1 MKKKIGLFKPKKFVV
16 ATLMGPIEVEFV
28 EHKPRMFQLECDDEK
43 DGAPFEAK
51 SLQEAQEKV
60 LALNGNVVKE
70 IE

>member
-1 MKKKIGLFKPKKFVV
+1 MS
-16 ATLMGPIEVEFV
+16 
-28 EHKPRMFQLECDDEK
+28 KPRMFQLECDDEK

-70 IE
+70 ITCQEGR